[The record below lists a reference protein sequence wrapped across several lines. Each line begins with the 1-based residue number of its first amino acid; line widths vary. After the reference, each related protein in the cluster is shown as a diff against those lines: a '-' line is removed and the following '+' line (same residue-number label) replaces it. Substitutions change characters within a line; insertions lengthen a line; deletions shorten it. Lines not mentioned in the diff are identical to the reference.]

1 MLKNCTLTTIAQ
13 EIHQEIS
20 NLFIKIDTLNKAN
33 LLLSQENTITNEI
46 LSQKE
51 TIRRKANNA

>member
-13 EIHQEIS
+13 EIS
-20 NLFIKIDTLNKAN
+20 NLFIKIDSLNKAN